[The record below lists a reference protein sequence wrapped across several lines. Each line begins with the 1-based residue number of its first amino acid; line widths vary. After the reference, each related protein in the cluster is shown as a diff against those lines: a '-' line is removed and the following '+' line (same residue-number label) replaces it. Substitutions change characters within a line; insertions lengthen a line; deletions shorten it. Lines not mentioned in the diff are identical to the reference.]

1 MDRKFEPV
9 QSVQRALTII
19 TLVLDEGSVSVSEA
33 ASALNV
39 NPSTAYRLLGTL
51 ALQGFVLRGDQKRYS
66 VGPVLRFD
74 HAAFP
79 QPSLAMRLRPALEQL
94 YERTGETVHIATLA
108 GTQIQHLDGIEA
120 TSHSLRFGLRVGV
133 WLPAHRTS
141 AGKVLL
147 AELPDA
153 EINARYKMAMA
164 SPRGRRIDV
173 DLASLHEQ
181 IDDVRDTR
189 IGWNFEES
197 EPGIAAMAIATG
209 DLGGQR
215 AAISIS
221 LPIARFT
228 HDKGRLWAAELIRL
242 VDELRSSS
250 SPSVAVETVPSA
262 VDH

>member
-1 MDRKFEPV
+1 MTLLK
-9 QSVQRALTII
+9 
-19 TLVLDEGSVSVSEA
+19 LVLDEGSVSITEA
-33 ASALNV
+33 ASALDV
-39 NPSTAYRLLGTL
+39 NPSTALRLLGTMAL
-51 ALQGFVLRGDQKRYS
+51 DGFVVRGARKRFLLGPALQ
-66 VGPVLRFD
+66 
-74 HAAFP
+74 HAHGAFP
-79 QPSLAMRLRPALEQL
+79 QPTLVMTLRPYLERL
-94 YERTGETVHIATLA
+94 FARTDETVHVATLA

-147 AELPDA
+147 AELSDE
-153 EINARYKMAMA
+153 EIDARYKMALA

-173 DLASLHEQ
+173 DLPSLHEQ

-209 DLGGQR
+209 GLNGQR

-221 LPIARFT
+221 MPIARFT
-228 HDKGRLWAAELIRL
+228 REKGELWSAELKRL
-242 VDELRSSS
+242 ADEIQSVRVA
-250 SPSVAVETVPSA
+250 PSAPETVSGWPEAA
-262 VDH
+262 VADPGE

>member
-1 MDRKFEPV
+1 MQRNFEPV
-9 QSVQRALTII
+9 QSVHRALALIK
-19 TLVLDEGSVSVSEA
+19 LLLDEGSVTITEA

-39 NPSTAYRLLGTL
+39 NPSTAFRLLGTM
-51 ALQGFVLRGDQKRYS
+51 AIDGFVVRGPAKRYH
-66 VGPVLRFD
+66 VGPTLRQA
-74 HAAFP
+74 HGAFP
-79 QPSLAMRLRPALEQL
+79 QPTLVMTMRPYLERL
-94 YERTGETVHIATLA
+94 FERTDETVHIATLA

-147 AELPDA
+147 AELTDE
-153 EINARYKMAMA
+153 EIDARYKMALA
-164 SPRGRRIDV
+164 SPRGRHIAV
-173 DLASLHEQ
+173 DLPSLHEQ

-209 DLGGQR
+209 ELNGQR

-221 LPIARFT
+221 MPIARFT
-228 HDKGRLWAAELIRL
+228 REKGENWSAELIRL
-242 VDELRSSS
+242 VDELRDAQAQGM
-250 SPSVAVETVPSA
+250 P
-262 VDH
+262 